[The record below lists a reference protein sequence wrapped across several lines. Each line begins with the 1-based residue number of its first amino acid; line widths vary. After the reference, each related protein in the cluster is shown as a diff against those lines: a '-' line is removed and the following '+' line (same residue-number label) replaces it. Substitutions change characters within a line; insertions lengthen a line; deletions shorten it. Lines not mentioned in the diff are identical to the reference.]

1 MSAKIAKK
9 TNHKIPAVKM
19 PRVGFND
26 QKIEAVAKS
35 GSHENAKNLRS
46 VMPGYF
52 LPNLIFAKSK
62 TAASTSNKTN
72 QISGNDNS
80 KFIDSLE
87 PIAMIGK
94 YEKNKTAGKT

>member
-1 MSAKIAKK
+1 M
-9 TNHKIPAVKM
+9 PAVRM

-26 QKIEAVAKS
+26 QKIDTVAKN

-52 LPNLIFAKSK
+52 FPNLIFANSK
-62 TAASTSNKTN
+62 TTAKISNKTN
-72 QISGNDNS
+72 QINGSDNS